1 MHILMSIAILASIF
15 YGAADFL
22 GGLASTRAPTYSVV
36 IVSQAAG
43 VLLLAIA
50 LPLLPAATI
59 VPADL
64 LWGAAAGCAG
74 GIGVALL
81 YRGLA
86 SGPMSVVAPV
96 TAVCAVVVPVVVG
109 LSLGERPSGVTLAGI
124 GLAVVAVALAGQ
136 SVHADEPAHAD
147 PQRRW
152 RALRLAVS
160 SGVMIGLFL
169 VALGRTPASAGLW
182 PLVAARVVS
191 ISLFSAI
198 AIGAGDP
205 IVLTGQPAMVAIIGG
220 TLDMVANFCYLA
232 AVRHGPLSVIATLAS
247 LYPATTVLLAR
258 LFLRERLTRT
268 RIVGIAAALAA
279 IVIIVG
285 SSSR

>member
-1 MHILMSIAILASIF
+1 MAILASMLF
-15 YGAADFL
+15 GAADFL

-36 IVSQAAG
+36 VVSQAAG
-43 VLLLAIA
+43 IILLAIA

-59 VPADL
+59 APADL

-109 LSLGERPSGVTLAGI
+109 LWLGDRPSAVTLGGI
-124 GLAVVAVALAGQ
+124 ALAVVAVGLAGQ
-136 SVHADEPAHAD
+136 SVQADEPLHNGRD
-147 PQRRW
+147 RRW
-152 RALRLAVS
+152 RAFGLAIAA
-160 SGVMIGLFL
+160 GVMIGLFL

-182 PLVAARVVS
+182 PLVAARAVS
-191 ISLFSAI
+191 VSLFGAI
-198 AIGAGDP
+198 ALAAGDP
-205 IVLTGQPAMVAIIGG
+205 IVLRGQPAVYAIAGG
-220 TLDMVANFCYLA
+220 TLDMLANFCYLV
-232 AVRHGPLSVIATLAS
+232 AVRRGPLSVIATLAS
-247 LYPATTVLLAR
+247 LYPATTVVLAR
-258 LFLRERLTRT
+258 FFLHERLTRT
-268 RIVGIAAALAA
+268 RLLGIAAALAA

-285 SSSR
+285 NSSP

>member
-1 MHILMSIAILASIF
+1 MMNSLTSIAILASALF
-15 YGAADFL
+15 GAADFL

-36 IVSQAAG
+36 VVSQAAG
-43 VLLLAIA
+43 VVLLAVA
-50 LPLLPAATI
+50 LPLLPAATLT
-59 VPADL
+59 PADL

-109 LSLGERPSGVTLAGI
+109 LWLGDRPSNLTLGGI
-124 GLAVVAVALAGQ
+124 ALAVVAVGLAGQ
-136 SVHADEPAHAD
+136 SVQADEPARAGSH
-147 PQRRW
+147 RW
-152 RALRLAVS
+152 RAFGLAIS
-160 SGVMIGLFL
+160 AGIMIGLFL

-182 PLVAARVVS
+182 PLVAARAVS
-191 ISLFSAI
+191 VSLFTTI
-198 AIGAGDP
+198 ALAAGDP
-205 IVLTGQPAMVAIIGG
+205 IVLKGRPAVYAIAGG
-220 TLDMVANFCYLA
+220 TLDMLANFCYLA
-232 AVRHGPLSVIATLAS
+232 AVRHGPLSVMATLAS

-258 LFLRERLTRT
+258 FFLHERLTRT
-268 RIVGIAAALAA
+268 RLLGIAAALAA

>member
-1 MHILMSIAILASIF
+1 MNILTSMAILASVF

-22 GGLASTRAPTYSVV
+22 GGVATTRAPTYSVV
-36 IVSQAAG
+36 VVSQAAG

-59 VPADL
+59 APAAL

-96 TAVCAVVVPVVVG
+96 TAVCAVVVPVVAG

-136 SVHADEPAHAD
+136 SVHADEPAHVD
-147 PQRRW
+147 PHRRW

-169 VALGRTPASAGLW
+169 VALGRTTASAGLW

-191 ISLFSAI
+191 ISLFSAM

-205 IVLTGQPAMVAIIGG
+205 IVLK
-220 TLDMVANFCYLA
+220 
-232 AVRHGPLSVIATLAS
+232 
-247 LYPATTVLLAR
+247 
-258 LFLRERLTRT
+258 
-268 RIVGIAAALAA
+268 
-279 IVIIVG
+279 G
-285 SSSR
+285 SRP

>member
-1 MHILMSIAILASIF
+1 MGNLMSLAVLASVLF
-15 YGAADFL
+15 GAADFL
-22 GGLASTRAPTYSVV
+22 GGLAAARAPTYTVV
-36 IVSQAAG
+36 VVSQAAG
-43 VLLLAIA
+43 VALLAIA
-50 LPLLPAATI
+50 MPLLPAATI

-136 SVHADEPAHAD
+136 SVHADEPGHAD
-147 PQRRW
+147 PDRRW

-160 SGVMIGLFL
+160 SGVMVGLFL

-182 PLVAARVVS
+182 PLVAARAVS
-191 ISLFSAI
+191 IALFCAV

-205 IVLTGQPAMVAIIGG
+205 IVLRGPAATIAIAGG
-220 TLDMVANFCYLA
+220 
-232 AVRHGPLSVIATLAS
+232 P
-247 LYPATTVLLAR
+247 
-258 LFLRERLTRT
+258 
-268 RIVGIAAALAA
+268 
-279 IVIIVG
+279 
-285 SSSR
+285 

>member
-1 MHILMSIAILASIF
+1 MNILMSIAILASIL

-59 VPADL
+59 APADL
-64 LWGAAAGCAG
+64 VWGAAAGCAG

-96 TAVCAVVVPVVVG
+96 TAVCAVIVPVVVG
-109 LSLGERPSGVTLAGI
+109 LSLGERPGGVTLAGI

-136 SVHADEPAHAD
+136 SAHADEPAPD
-147 PQRRW
+147 GPERRW

-205 IVLTGQPAMVAIIGG
+205 IVLKGQPAMVAITGG
-220 TLDMVANFCYLA
+220 TLDMLANFCYLA
-232 AVRHGPLSVIATLAS
+232 AVRYGPLSVIATLAS
-247 LYPATTVLLAR
+247 LYPATTVILAR
-258 LFLRERLTRT
+258 FFLRERLTRT
-268 RIVGIAAALAA
+268 RLLGIAAALAA

-285 SSSR
+285 SSSG